1 MRQENQASQAY
12 LLLDFVQRLE
22 RRREGRRAAAYRV
35 PVTHE
40 TPVIQVENLSKRFG
54 EIVAVSNVSFLLP
67 ARSTTALLGGN
78 GAGKSTTISMLLG
91 LLLPTTGT
99 IRVFGEDMLRNRY
112 RAFGRMSFSSPYI
125 DLPQRLTVRQNL
137 TVYAMLYGLYRIR
150 DRLETIAEDL
160 DL

>member
-1 MRQENQASQAY
+1 
-12 LLLDFVQRLE
+12 VQRLE

-40 TPVIQVENLSKRFG
+40 TPVIQV